1 MTRKQLLVTFYLH
14 FAICLKSFTKISTDT
29 NKETKQTKLLQI
41 SAEILCWFV
50 TFIST
55 PRLRAAHAYLR
66 HIFKPVPHTLSDTAL
81 SEQATSLADLT
92 LTESNANIDLTW
104 NWKRV
109 KPKSPLNRFWYTH
122 ILWNCNVKI
131 LEGFVGSWRDAISRR
146 RALESR
152 FQVSLWGNLKT
163 RFSSLTSGTCQP
175 PVLIY
180 SQ

>member
-1 MTRKQLLVTFYLH
+1 MTRKQLLITFYLH
-14 FAICLKSFTKISTDT
+14 FDSCLKSFTKMTTDT

-41 SAEILCWFV
+41 SVEILCWFV
-50 TFIST
+50 TFIS
-55 PRLRAAHAYLR
+55 
-66 HIFKPVPHTLSDTAL
+66 KPVTHTRSDPAL
-81 SEQATSLADLT
+81 SELATSLADLT
-92 LTESNANIDLTW
+92 LTESSTNIDLTW
-104 NWKRV
+104 NWKGV

>member
-1 MTRKQLLVTFYLH
+1 MTRKQLLITFYLH
-14 FAICLKSFTKISTDT
+14 FDSCLKSFTKMTTDT

-41 SAEILCWFV
+41 SVEILCWFV
-50 TFIST
+50 TFIS
-55 PRLRAAHAYLR
+55 
-66 HIFKPVPHTLSDTAL
+66 KPVPHTRSNPAL
-81 SEQATSLADLT
+81 SELATSLADLT
-92 LTESNANIDLTW
+92 LTESSTNIDLTW
-104 NWKRV
+104 NWKGV